1 VNGLFIITFVKDENK
16 AKRPLEG
23 SGMDA
28 TPAPSAKYSPTVLGG
43 ETRGLGFSPGRQPRR
58 EREQTNR
65 VKCEKIEGAI
75 LMARLRGDLVLQ
87 VQFMESLKAFD

>member
-1 VNGLFIITFVKDENK
+1 VNGRFIITFVKDENK

-23 SGMDA
+23 SGTDA
-28 TPAPSAKYSPTVLGG
+28 TPAPSAKNSP
-43 ETRGLGFSPGRQPRR
+43 
-58 EREQTNR
+58 R

-75 LMARLRGDLVLQ
+75 LMANLRGDLVLQ